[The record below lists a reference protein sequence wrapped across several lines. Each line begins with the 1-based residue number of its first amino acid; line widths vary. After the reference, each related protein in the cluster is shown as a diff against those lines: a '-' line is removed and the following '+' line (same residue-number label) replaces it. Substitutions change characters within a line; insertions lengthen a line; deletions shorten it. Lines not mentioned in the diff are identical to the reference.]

1 MAGKGKRLTKPARS
15 GTLGAPWLRAL
26 SLVVL
31 ALTFVITASAC
42 SDDPFGF
49 DRWEANPDTAVLFS
63 LARPE
68 LNLDS
73 AYDFVI
79 RQPIRVERVGSTGS
93 WDVALDTDGGQLVLI
108 APGALGILSEARVTE
123 LPNTAFDEATEAPR
137 DTAAY
142 TATAGLPLRTT
153 SVYVFRTRRAREPI
167 FGQSCTFYGKLQP
180 LVVDP
185 VAGALEFVF
194 DANTSLAGCNNRDL
208 VPPR

>member
-1 MAGKGKRLTKPARS
+1 M
-15 GTLGAPWLRAL
+15 RAL
-26 SLVVL
+26 HLVLPTAML
-31 ALTFVITASAC
+31 AYAASAC

-49 DRWEANPDTAVLFS
+49 DRWEANPDTVLLYS

-68 LNLDS
+68 LNLSS
-73 AYDFVI
+73 AFDFVV
-79 RQPIRVERVGSTGS
+79 RQPVRVERAGSTGN
-93 WDVALDTDGGQLVLI
+93 WDVAVDTEGGQLVLI
-108 APGALGILSEARVTE
+108 APGALGIPSEARVTE
-123 LPNTAFDEATEAPR
+123 LTNTMFDEATQAPR

-142 TATAGLPLRTT
+142 TSTRGLPLRTT

-180 LVVDP
+180 LVLDP
-185 VAGALEFVF
+185 VAGTVEFVF